1 MDKKVYYTS
10 LKSLQHI
17 VLLLMFC
24 CIKTSV
30 SLLCYNCSAT
40 QNEWNGCGGDFVHS
54 VLLFNSTRHFLVNC
68 SEENAMCF
76 VRSWMARAHNS
87 WLVQRGCYLPS
98 KNDALPHSM
107 SLPTRAMTCKH
118 ERLADAEY
126 KVCLCKADWCNSGNS
141 VNPYQLELVLS
152 VSLLYYQI

>member
-1 MDKKVYYTS
+1 MCV
-10 LKSLQHI
+10 LKPIIVINILETI
-17 VLLLMFC
+17 VLT
-24 CIKTSV
+24 K
-30 SLLCYNCSAT
+30 SLLCF
-40 QNEWNGCGGDFVHS
+40 NGTFSYRKYGEDPLNSKVI
-54 VLLFNSTRHFLVNC
+54 FNSDRKAIFRMRC
-68 SEENAMCF
+68 SLTISCSENAMCF